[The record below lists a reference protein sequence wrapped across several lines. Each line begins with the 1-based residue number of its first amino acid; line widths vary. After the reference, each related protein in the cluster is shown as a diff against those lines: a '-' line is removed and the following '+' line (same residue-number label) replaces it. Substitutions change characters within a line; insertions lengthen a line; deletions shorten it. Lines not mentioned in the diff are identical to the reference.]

1 MTQQEII
8 MNLTE
13 KYLPHIINLRR
24 TIHKHPELSNEE
36 QDTAALLASE
46 LKALGFDV
54 RENIA
59 GGYGVSALLKGN
71 HPGPTVAL
79 RTDMDALAVQEDTGL
94 SFASETE
101 GKMHAC
107 GHDAHMAIL
116 IGTAS
121 VLADMKPAIR
131 GNILFICQ
139 PAEENAP
146 TGGAKAIVAAGLL
159 DGVAAVYGLHV
170 WPALP
175 TGTVGVRTG
184 PVMAASDHVVIIIKG
199 KSAHAAMPHKG
210 IDALVAAAQFI
221 TAVQDSISRQIDP
234 LCPAVLTFGKICGG
248 TRYNIIADEV
258 VLEGTCRTYN
268 KETQDTIEK
277 HIADILSGLD
287 LMYGTTST
295 LVYERGYAA
304 VVNTPQEASLAAQAV
319 IGQLGQAALVEPPEP
334 AMTAED
340 FSGYLQK
347 YAGAFLW
354 LGATAPGDT
363 VYPLHSDKFA
373 ADENCLSVGIQC
385 MTALILASLSMHNQN

>member
-36 QDTAALLASE
+36 QDTAALLAGE

-146 TGGAKAIVAAGLL
+146 TGGA
-159 DGVAAVYGLHV
+159 
-170 WPALP
+170 
-175 TGTVGVRTG
+175 
-184 PVMAASDHVVIIIKG
+184 
-199 KSAHAAMPHKG
+199 
-210 IDALVAAAQFI
+210 
-221 TAVQDSISRQIDP
+221 
-234 LCPAVLTFGKICGG
+234 
-248 TRYNIIADEV
+248 
-258 VLEGTCRTYN
+258 
-268 KETQDTIEK
+268 
-277 HIADILSGLD
+277 
-287 LMYGTTST
+287 
-295 LVYERGYAA
+295 
-304 VVNTPQEASLAAQAV
+304 
-319 IGQLGQAALVEPPEP
+319 
-334 AMTAED
+334 
-340 FSGYLQK
+340 
-347 YAGAFLW
+347 
-354 LGATAPGDT
+354 
-363 VYPLHSDKFA
+363 
-373 ADENCLSVGIQC
+373 
-385 MTALILASLSMHNQN
+385 